1 VYIVQQLECA
11 GHAVHTII
19 IDDLDTLVAELAN
32 VEPVK
37 EETYPTGPRK
47 TIYLDPDGNE
57 IGFGEVPSGLLGYVR
72 HRFRDRW
79 RGSQRRPTCRSR
91 KGLL

>member
-1 VYIVQQLECA
+1 VVWRQLHRPQIVYIVQQLECA

-37 EETYPTGPRK
+37 EGTYPTGPRK

-57 IGFGEVPSGLLGYVR
+57 IGFGEVPSGLLGCGAAS
-72 HRFRDRW
+72 FP
-79 RGSQRRPTCRSR
+79 RPLA
-91 KGLL
+91 G